1 MKLNEIAPKTG
12 SIKERRRVGR
22 GIGSGMG
29 KTASKGHKGQ
39 KARSGVAINGYEGGQ
54 MPLYQRLPKRGF
66 SSRVNNNFAEVNLAK
81 LQQFIDSKKLDTKG
95 TIDEAA
101 LVKAG
106 VVRRVL
112 DGVRLL
118 GNGELKTKVT
128 LNITG
133 ATKSAIAAVEK
144 AGGKV
149 EIMDKSVAPVVRK
162 KAKSDGTM

>member
-1 MKLNEIAPKTG
+1 MKLNELAPKEG

-39 KARSGVAINGYEGGQ
+39 KARSGVAIKGFEGGQ

-66 SSRVNNNFAEVNLAK
+66 TSRVDNNYAELNLAK
-81 LQQFIDSKKLDTKG
+81 LQQFIDAKKIDAKG
-95 TIDEAA
+95 SIDEDM
-101 LVKAG
+101 LVKSGA
-106 VVRRVL
+106 VRRKL

-144 AGGKV
+144 SGGKV
-149 EIMDKSVAPVVRK
+149 EILDKSVAPVLRK
-162 KAKSDGTM
+162 KKKSDGTI

>member
-1 MKLNEIAPKTG
+1 MKLNEIAPKEG
-12 SIKERRRVGR
+12 SVKERRRVGR

-29 KTASKGHKGQ
+29 KTSSKGQKGQ

-66 SSRVNNNFAEVNLAK
+66 NARVDNNYAEVNLSK
-81 LQQFIDSKKLDTKG
+81 IQQFIDSKKLDAKG

-106 VVRRVL
+106 VVRRVK

-118 GNGELKTKVT
+118 GNGELKAKVI

-133 ATKSAIAAVEK
+133 ATRSAIEAVEK

-149 EIMDKSVAPVVRK
+149 DLINKEVKPVERK
-162 KAKSDGTM
+162 KPKFNA

>member
-1 MKLNEIAPKTG
+1 MKLNELAPKDG
-12 SIKERRRVGR
+12 SVKERRRVGR

-29 KTASKGHKGQ
+29 KTSSKGQKGQ
-39 KARSGVAINGYEGGQ
+39 KARSGVAINGFEGGQ

-66 SSRVNNNFAEVNLAK
+66 SSRVDNNYAEVNLSK
-81 LQQFIDSKKLDTKG
+81 IQQFIDNKKLDAKG
-95 TIDEAA
+95 AITEEA
-101 LVKAG
+101 LVNAG

-149 EIMDKSVAPVVRK
+149 EILDKSVAPVVRK